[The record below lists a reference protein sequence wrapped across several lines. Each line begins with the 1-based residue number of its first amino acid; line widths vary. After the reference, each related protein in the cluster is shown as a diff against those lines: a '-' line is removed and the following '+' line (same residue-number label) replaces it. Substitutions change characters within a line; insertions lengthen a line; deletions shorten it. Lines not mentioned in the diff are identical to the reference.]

1 MIHYKGGTMTNFHI
15 NRNRSLSK
23 RALTAEKLGMKSY
36 YTLSALVG
44 VLLLWSVGCSD
55 APNEPQNTDA
65 ANNSA
70 EFGGY
75 TSSNEQPAFGSPE
88 FAAIETEAAGE
99 EVADPILATP
109 EVRDMESDP
118 EARSYVVRILWGK
131 LDFDSTVGVATDWS
145 GSLTTSRG
153 AEAVRRVIR
162 FERGQDELLPRT
174 DRRLIEWKSQTT
186 VHNDGLLVEVFNPRR
201 PDSVR
206 FDTTVIVVTDTSVVE
221 GDTLIAD
228 REEVVVDTTRFD
240 SPLTLTF
247 ATEPL
252 TVSFTGSELMAL
264 DTIIYVKD
272 SCAVLIQSTR
282 VDRESCPKGH
292 LEGKWG
298 VNEEGAQVFRGVW
311 MTNRGNVEG
320 HLLGHWGAN
329 DEGRRMFWGKWIAGN
344 GRFEGFLRGAWA
356 PRANDHASDSGKTHS
371 GGYFKGQIFSADR
384 APIGFLR
391 GRYRS
396 SDTRHENIA
405 GRFAGKW
412 KLNCGR
418 RMIDDDGGREGRILG
433 DDEF

>member
-1 MIHYKGGTMTNFHI
+1 MTHSYI
-15 NRNRSLSK
+15 NRNHSISAK
-23 RALTAEKLGMKSY
+23 ARAAEKLGLRGY
-36 YTLSALVG
+36 YTLTALVG

-55 APNEPQNTDA
+55 APNQSQDTDT

-75 TSSNEQPAFGSPE
+75 TASNEQPAFGSPE

-99 EVADPILATP
+99 EVVDPILATA
-109 EVRDMESDP
+109 EVVEMERHP
-118 EARSYVVRILWGK
+118 EARSFFVRVLWGK
-131 LDFDSTVGVATDWS
+131 LDYDSTVGVATDWS
-145 GSLTTSRG
+145 GSLSVSRG

-174 DRRLIEWKSQTT
+174 NRRLIEWKSLTT

-206 FDTTVIVVTDTSVVE
+206 FDTTFVVVTDTSVVN
-221 GDTLIAD
+221 GDTVITD
-228 REEVVVDTTRFD
+228 REKIAVDTTVFD

-252 TVSFTGSELMAL
+252 TISFTGSELMAL

-272 SCAVLIQSTR
+272 SNAVLIQSTR
-282 VDRESCPKGH
+282 VDRKSCPKGH
-292 LEGKWG
+292 LAGKWG
-298 VNEEGAQVFRGVW
+298 INAEGEKVFRGVW

-320 HLLGHWGAN
+320 HLLGHWGTN
-329 DEGRRMFWGKWIAGN
+329 DEGRRMFWGKWIASN
-344 GRFEGFLRGAWA
+344 GRFEGFLRGGWA
-356 PRANDHASDSGKTHS
+356 PNPNDHASDIARDHS
-371 GGYFKGQIFSADR
+371 GGGFKGQIFSADR
-384 APIGFLR
+384 VPIGFLR
-391 GRYRS
+391 GHYRS
-396 SDTRHENIA
+396 NANPSENIA

-418 RMIDDDGGREGRILG
+418 RMVDDDGGRDGRMLG